1 MGVAGICSGSP
12 AGGPPPGSLAGG
24 GLEPQCRLGAGTPSH
39 GPGAAGGKGSG
50 ARPQGLGGL
59 PVLTPELGRVAA
71 TWAARQAAERSMWVL
86 ELWKAT
92 EEKRAALVALKQSE
106 ETLHQVWQQMRPPW
120 PDPPITVPPAAPRQ
134 EGTPGSPAKGGGE
147 VKCRSH
153 RKQAGAQVAASLL
166 TGGATGASET
176 PDEPPAKGE
185 TSRPGGLGWSPS
197 EQDAPAES
205 GCRSRGGQE

>member
-12 AGGPPPGSLAGG
+12 AGGPPLGSLAGG

-50 ARPQGLGGL
+50 ARPQGLGGF

-92 EEKRAALVALKQSE
+92 EEKRAALVTLKQSE
-106 ETLHQVWQQMRPPW
+106 ETLHQVWRQLQPPW
-120 PDPPITVPPAAPRQ
+120 LGPLIAVPPAAP
-134 EGTPGSPAKGGGE
+134 GKKG
-147 VKCRSH
+147 R
-153 RKQAGAQVAASLL
+153 QVAQQRGAGSQAPKLSR
-166 TGGATGASET
+166 TGRGASC
-176 PDEPPAKGE
+176 DQ
-185 TSRPGGLGWSPS
+185 SPGRRGH
-197 EQDAPAES
+197 
-205 GCRSRGGQE
+205 GGQRTA